1 MTLLALFGTACT
13 VISGPALAEAKIPN
27 DEVSNIPK
35 KAADNAAI
43 QRVLNGVYQIA
54 GVIAVIVIVVAGLQ
68 LVVGGDNPDNAAR
81 ARMMIIYAA
90 IGLVVV
96 ISAFVIT
103 QFIIRVGST

>member
-1 MTLLALFGTACT
+1 M
-13 VISGPALAEAKIPN
+13 AEAKIPN